1 MRCCKMNPKNMDNM
15 TQREKFQLLNSEV
28 RSFYEYCKEVG
39 MSDDDMDVICR
50 PLMNAVRRATIKR
63 WRNIFLICAVFVT
76 FGYIVSQTDSF
87 QWNAAAVAR
96 LTLIKLLPFLNWTP
110 LYYSKCIVERLPV
123 QNFDSEPVS
132 TNDCI
137 ACEAIQ
143 NIARISKTDHNEVLN
158 HHLLRGAPVIVTDAY
173 HDWATGEYNFTGLV
187 SNDDRLRESVP
198 CRILTNIRIGKQP
211 MDLQEI
217 VSRITESNIPSWFIH
232 FQNCDLRA
240 VKTFRVLAPRPYFLS
255 PEIPPSHFNWLLL
268 SKNYDTQRFKY
279 LEFDIGLI
287 IMSQLKGKNYI
298 QLKPRMPCENICSPI
313 KIELQQSETL
323 VLSNSLWEFEY
334 MPGKGENLAMIT
346 ETDWVES

>member
-1 MRCCKMNPKNMDNM
+1 MKTNTKNSENM
-15 TQREKFQLLNSEV
+15 SQREKFQLLNSEV

-39 MSDDDMDVICR
+39 MSDDEIDIICR
-50 PLMNAVRRATIKR
+50 PLMSAVRRATIKR
-63 WRNIFLICAVFVT
+63 WRRIIILMMLFLAT
-76 FGYIVSQTDSF
+76 GYIVSQTDSF
-87 QWNAAAVAR
+87 QWHVAAVAR
-96 LTLIKLLPFLNWTP
+96 LTLIKLLPLINWTP
-110 LYYSKCIVERLPV
+110 MYYNQCVLGRLPL
-123 QNFDSEPVS
+123 QNFEAEPVS
-132 TNDCI
+132 TSDCI

-143 NIARISKTDHNEVLN
+143 NIARIANTDHNEVLN

-173 HDWATGEYNFTGLV
+173 TDWSSGEYNFTGLV
-187 SNDDRLRESVP
+187 NNDDRLRESVP

-232 FQNCDLRA
+232 FQNCDIRA

-268 SKNYDTQRFKY
+268 SKNYETNRYKY

-287 IMSQLKGKNYI
+287 IMSQLKGQTSI
-298 QLKPRMPCENICSPI
+298 QLKPRMPCENICGPV
-313 KIELQQSETL
+313 KIDLQETETL

-334 MPGKGENLAMIT
+334 LPGKGENLAMIT
-346 ETDWVES
+346 ETDWVET